1 MAIIVNPKCMVAH
14 PDYET
19 WQELLISHP
28 DGEPGVPIVVGEYSD
43 RLILVDCVGHKLIFP
58 LPLEKAKRKLVED
71 PKPRSRSKTSQR
83 VAS

>member
-1 MAIIVNPKCMVAH
+1 MAVIVNPKCMVSH

-43 RLILVDCVGHKLIFP
+43 RLILVDCEGHKLTFP
-58 LPLEKAKRKLVED
+58 LPLEKARRILIED
-71 PKPRSRSKTSQR
+71 SRPRSRSKSSRR